1 MTVLF
6 QSENVLVR
14 AVPCDDQSRW
24 VITFDNYSIGHGF
37 DRQGF
42 AESYLRGQGVSAIHV
57 MGKRED
63 WYQYSEMPAALQ
75 AVRKAIKDAERSI
88 TYGSSMGGYAALRF
102 ADMVGAKAALAL
114 SPQYSINPRLA
125 PFEKRWLQDAERI
138 SWKPDG
144 EPPLPR
150 NARAIVV
157 FDPASQDRLHVDLIA
172 SEVAVSSIPIRYS
185 GHPSAS
191 MLAELNILSP
201 LLKDVLSGQDDP
213 AVYRRLSRQR
223 RAESVTYLTT
233 LAAAAAKR
241 RPHLALSLARRAV
254 EIQPL
259 HVGALQS
266 LASNLH
272 AAGQHDE
279 ALSAYKKALELS
291 GRNIVIVIPYADML
305 SNIGRHEDAL
315 ALAREVA
322 ARADA
327 GLMAQVQAW
336 YGRIAHQAGLTPEAI
351 KAVQKAVALHPAEP
365 KYQKLLQ
372 SYHFEQSRV
381 GRARAML
388 LRMRARA
395 LHVLKRSLSL
405 SRIMDIGT

>member
-14 AVPCDDQSRW
+14 AVLCDDRSRW

-37 DRQGF
+37 DREGF
-42 AESYLRGQGVSAIHV
+42 AEGYLKDQGVSAIHV
-57 MGKRED
+57 MGRRED
-63 WYQYSEMPAALQ
+63 WYQYSEMPAALE
-75 AVRKAIKDAERSI
+75 AVREAIKDAERSI

-102 ADMVGAKAALAL
+102 ADPVGAKAALAL

-144 EPPLPR
+144 EPPLPQ
-150 NARAIVV
+150 NARAIIV

-172 SEVAVSSIPIRYS
+172 SEVAISAIPIRYS

-191 MLAELNILSP
+191 MLAELHILSP

-213 AVYRRLSRQR
+213 AVYRRLSRHR

-233 LAAAAAKR
+233 LAAAVAER
-241 RPHLALSLARRAV
+241 RPHVALSLARRAA
-254 EIQPL
+254 EIEPL

-272 AAGQHDE
+272 TLGQHEE
-279 ALSAYKKALELS
+279 ALAAYEKALELS
-291 GRNIVIVIPYADML
+291 GGNIVIVVPYADML
-305 SNIGRHEDAL
+305 SKIGRHEDAL

-322 ARADA
+322 ARSDA
-327 GLMAQVQAW
+327 GLMAHVQAW
-336 YGRIAHQAGLTPEAI
+336 YGFIAHQAGFVPEAI
-351 KAVQKAVALHPAEP
+351 EAVRKAVALHPTEP
-365 KYQKLLQ
+365 KYRKLLKNYQ
-372 SYHFEQSRV
+372 FERSRL
-381 GRARAML
+381 GKARTML

-395 LHVLKRSLSL
+395 LHVLNRSLSL
-405 SRIMDIGT
+405 RKIMNTGT